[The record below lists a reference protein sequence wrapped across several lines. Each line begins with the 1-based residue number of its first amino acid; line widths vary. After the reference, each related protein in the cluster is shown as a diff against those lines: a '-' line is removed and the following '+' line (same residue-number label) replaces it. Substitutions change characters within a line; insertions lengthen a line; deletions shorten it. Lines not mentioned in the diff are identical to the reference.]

1 MDIKNTRNLANSY
14 DGVLIAPN
22 IGLKDGQYLMAGLC
36 T

>member
-14 DGVLIAPN
+14 DGELIAPN
-22 IGLKDGQYLMAGLC
+22 IGLKDGQYLMTGLC